1 MSESNPD
8 GRFRQRVAF
17 SVKEKRTEAL
27 SCEFWEETLHLRT
40 EIWLGMR
47 IDKTV
52 ELAYGRI

>member
-1 MSESNPD
+1 MSESNPV
-8 GRFRQRVAF
+8 GRFRQKLAF
-17 SVKEKRTEAL
+17 SAKEIRTEAL

-40 EIWLGMR
+40 EIRLGMR